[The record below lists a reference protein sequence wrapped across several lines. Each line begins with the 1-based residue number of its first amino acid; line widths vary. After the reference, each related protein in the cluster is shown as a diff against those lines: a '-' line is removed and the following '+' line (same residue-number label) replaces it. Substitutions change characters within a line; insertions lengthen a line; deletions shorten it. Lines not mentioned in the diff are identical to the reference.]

1 MHLQD
6 EYDLL
11 IYYKNNLIGN
21 SGTSGSI
28 IDVSLIPASLGV
40 KWPERIQKWI
50 AYKKAGLQLIDT
62 TQEGRNDNGNAPMNT
77 IFNGFDDTLKAQAIQ
92 AIEVAIQSL
101 ENTVSSI
108 SGVFRERLNGIQQR
122 DAVTNI

>member
-28 IDVSLIPASLGV
+28 IDVSLIPANLGV

-77 IFNGFDDTLKAQAIQ
+77 IFNGFDDTLKA
-92 AIEVAIQSL
+92 
-101 ENTVSSI
+101 
-108 SGVFRERLNGIQQR
+108 
-122 DAVTNI
+122 